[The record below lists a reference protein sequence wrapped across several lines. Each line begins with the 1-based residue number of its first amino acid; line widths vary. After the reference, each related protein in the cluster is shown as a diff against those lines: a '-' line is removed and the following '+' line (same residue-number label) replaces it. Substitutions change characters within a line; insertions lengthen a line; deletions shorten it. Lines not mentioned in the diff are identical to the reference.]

1 MGLIMGT
8 PNSTAPS
15 RNVRLD
21 FFRGVALMI
30 IFVNHIP
37 FNPLYFY
44 TPSRFGF
51 SDAAEIF
58 VFLSGFA
65 AALAYGRCF
74 ERAGMWLGMLRILH
88 RCGQIYVSHLAL
100 FFVLAGICAIG
111 NQWLGGE
118 DYIHRLYLRYFFES
132 TPEAIAALFSLRYV
146 PNFFD
151 ILPMYFVILLWVPLA
166 WSLSRVHVA
175 LGPGVS
181 VLMYLGAWHFGW
193 ELPAEPAGDRPW
205 FFNPF
210 AWQLL
215 FFTGFGLGAG
225 WLRVPRAS
233 RGLTAL
239 CLALVLVSIPLGHE
253 PTYQR
258 VAFLGLARAHLEPW
272 VDKSHLGLLR
282 LAHFLAL
289 AYLMNRLLSGKAH
302 WLDSSLPRWIA
313 RIGRQSLPVFL
324 FSMTL
329 SYLAGMALDWSGRD
343 AFDIAWVNLAGLGL
357 MLGVAWVL
365 EWLDSKPWK
374 VAAAVPAPVQFPPR
388 IAGQNVW
395 AGQMALVFL
404 AASPLLI
411 LLPEEGDSAGVSLVA
426 SVGQAADGLGYGHE
440 VIYQPKGEERIEWQ
454 DGI

>member
-1 MGLIMGT
+1 MGSIMGT

-74 ERAGMWLGMLRILH
+74 ERAGMWLGTLRILY
-88 RCGQIYVSHLAL
+88 RCGQIYLSHLAL
-100 FFVLAGICAIG
+100 FFALAAICAFG

-118 DYIHRLYLRYFFES
+118 DYIHRLYLGYFFENTS
-132 TPEAIAALFSLRYV
+132 EAIAALFTLRYV

-151 ILPMYFVILLWVPLA
+151 ILPMYFVILLWVPLV
-166 WSLSRVHVA
+166 WSLSRIHAALA
-175 LGPGVS
+175 LGVS
-181 VLMYLGAWHFGW
+181 LLVYLGAWYFGW

-225 WLRVPRAS
+225 WLPAPRAD
-233 RGLTAL
+233 RGLTRL
-239 CLALVLVSIPLGHE
+239 CLVFVLIAIPLGHE
-253 PTYQR
+253 PTYQS
-258 VAFLGLARAHLEPW
+258 VAFLGALRAHLEPW
-272 VDKSHLGLLR
+272 VDKSHLGVLR
-282 LAHFLAL
+282 VVHFLAL
-289 AYLMNRLLSGKAH
+289 AYLMNRVVSWRPHRLE
-302 WLDSSLPRWIA
+302 WSLPRWIA
-313 RIGRQSLPVFL
+313 RMGRQSLPVFL
-324 FSMTL
+324 FSMAL
-329 SYLAGMALDWSGRD
+329 SYLAGMALDWSGRE
-343 AFDIAWVNLAGLGL
+343 AFAVAWVNLTGLGT
-357 MLGVAWVL
+357 MLAVAGFL
-365 EWLDSKPWK
+365 EWLDSKPWSNGK
-374 VAAAVPAPVQFPPR
+374 PVPATCPPR
-388 IAGQNVW
+388 PRLAGADVW
-395 AGQMALVFL
+395 AGEAAVIFL
-404 AASPLLI
+404 AATPLLI
-411 LLPEEGDSAGVSLVA
+411 LAPGAGDSARVPLVA
-426 SVGQAADGLGYGHE
+426 SAGQPGETVYPSA
-440 VIYQPKGEERIEWQ
+440 GEERIEWQ